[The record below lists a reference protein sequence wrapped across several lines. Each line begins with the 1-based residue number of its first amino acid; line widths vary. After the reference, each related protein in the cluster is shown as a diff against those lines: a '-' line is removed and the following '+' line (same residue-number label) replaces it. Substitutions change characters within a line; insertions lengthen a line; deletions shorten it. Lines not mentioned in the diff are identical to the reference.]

1 MHTDI
6 RPYNSCDR
14 RIRLE
19 DTFDQLKDLG
29 QLDLHF
35 ILIIIPPFPRVP
47 TGTISSGPV
56 QDTKHLKICPG
67 REHSGSQN
75 KLVSLLP
82 KTKPQPTRQ
91 G

>member
-14 RIRLE
+14 RTRLE

-35 ILIIIPPFPRVP
+35 ILIIQVY
-47 TGTISSGPV
+47 ISTNLKPV
-56 QDTKHLKICPG
+56 ISPSWLD
-67 REHSGSQN
+67 R
-75 KLVSLLP
+75 LLP
-82 KTKPQPTRQ
+82 NFAGRRTEAIDMFPMSFNL
-91 G
+91 

>member
-6 RPYNSCDR
+6 RPYSSCDR

-35 ILIIIPPFPRVP
+35 ILIIIQVYTNLKPL
-47 TGTISSGPV
+47 ISPEWL
-56 QDTKHLKICPG
+56 DRLLTNLAG
-67 REHSGSQN
+67 RRN
-75 KLVSLLP
+75 
-82 KTKPQPTRQ
+82 
-91 G
+91 

>member
-35 ILIIIPPFPRVP
+35 ILIIIQVYTNLKPV
-47 TGTISSGPV
+47 ISPAWL
-56 QDTKHLKICPG
+56 D
-67 REHSGSQN
+67 R
-75 KLVSLLP
+75 LLP
-82 KTKPQPTRQ
+82 NWAGRRI
-91 G
+91 